1 MLEVTS
7 SLVCLSFSCHCHL
20 EKAPKLNSESAPRPS
35 TPNLRVKF
43 RMTLNQP
50 PPLNL
55 PSGIAITN
63 QLGNRFTPQE
73 QLAKFAKSALPHLL
87 ERVADVD
94 PRVAGAAVRCLK
106 QTELTEILKEI
117 GILLPGC
124 RWQMMMV

>member
-1 MLEVTS
+1 MAS
-7 SLVCLSFSCHCHL
+7 
-20 EKAPKLNSESAPRPS
+20 P
-35 TPNLRVKF
+35 TP
-43 RMTLNQP
+43 
-50 PPLNL
+50 
-55 PSGIAITN
+55 N

-117 GILLPGC
+117 RFWRVFSAEDDGLILNMVMGNSFPKNAGKYYTPSFAIKELVFGQFC
-124 RWQMMMV
+124 RCLDHQKVTFFVAY